1 MTTIDNIRNKWNSLD
16 PGAPCSPGQIRWD
29 ESSLSKLEKAR
40 SASSRLSAR
49 YLCYGIFSFFVT
61 IVLIPLG
68 KVTPLSPLLVW
79 SYILTLVF
87 VGVVKIYISRRIARC
102 NVCSMPVVDAANAVI
117 ALRRLVFRLN
127 LTCTVLSIPALIM
140 LFMLFAEQS
149 DKGMLIGGIIGIIIG
164 LGFCYYHYRY
174 LRRTFEQM
182 AAPFSR
188 A

>member
-16 PGAPCSPGQIRWD
+16 PGAACSPGRTRWT
-29 ESSLSKLEKAR
+29 ESSLSKLEKSQ
-40 SASSRLSAR
+40 SASSRLSVR
-49 YLCYGIFSFFVT
+49 YLRYGIISFFVP

-68 KVTPLSPLLVW
+68 KVTALSPLLVW
-79 SYILTLVF
+79 TYILTLVF

-102 NVCSMPVVDAANAVI
+102 NVYSMPVVDAANAVI

-149 DKGMLIGGIIGIIIG
+149 DKGMLIGGIVGIIIG
-164 LGFCYYHYRY
+164 LAFGYFHCRY
-174 LRRTFEQM
+174 LRRTFDEM
-182 AAPFSR
+182 AAPFAR